1 MSLTQDHIKKAA
13 LLARI
18 KMNEADIPHW
28 QNELSGILKWID
40 QLQQVPTDGVENYT
54 DLDLQGMPE
63 RADEVTDGGYVK
75 DILVNA
81 PEAAHD
87 MFAVPKVIE

>member
-13 LLARI
+13 QLARI
-18 KMNEADIPHW
+18 KLNEADIPHW
-28 QNELSGILKWID
+28 QGELSGILKWID
-40 QLQQVPTDGVENYT
+40 QLQQVPTDGVENFT

-63 RADEVTDGGYVK
+63 RPDEVTDGGYVK
-75 DILVNA
+75 DILANA

-87 MFAVPKVIE
+87 MFSVPKVVE